1 VRRSDPPDISREIA
15 KVASERFHA
24 IGADNHT
31 QCPRFFVP
39 FSDIDGEIAEYQS
52 RYGDDDEGDSG
63 KWCPG

>member
-1 VRRSDPPDISREIA
+1 MA
-15 KVASERFHA
+15 KVASERFHT

-31 QCPRFFVP
+31 HCRRFFAP
-39 FSDIDGEIAEYQS
+39 FSDADGEIVECHP